1 MEDKLTKARQT
12 IGEID
17 KQMAELFEK
26 RMVCVKDVAEHKMQ
40 RGLPVFDATR
50 EEYLIKKN
58 SELIQNAEI
67 RNYYIP
73 YLQNAMDISKR
84 YQHKILEGMNIA
96 YSGVEGAYAH
106 IAAGRIFPDG
116 NRISYPDFKSAY
128 EAVESG
134 ECECA
139 VIPIENSFAGEVG
152 QVMDLMFSGSLC
164 VNAVY
169 SLAIRHNLMGL
180 KTAKIDDIKHVIS
193 HQQALDQC
201 APFIRNQG
209 YKTTSA
215 ENTAMAAQQV
225 AFMEDKSIAAISSKE
240 TAAIYGLSILKENVN
255 ESDINTTKFAVFSRV
270 MNEALMEQSMLV
282 FTAPHKA
289 GSLAKAM
296 NIIGEHGFNM
306 KSIKSRSLKGLLWS
320 YYFYVEIDGDLTS
333 EKGKIM
339 IDELAKTCDK
349 LKVIGTYNS
358 NCNI

>member
-1 MEDKLTKARQT
+1 MEEKLTKARQT

-17 KQMAELFEK
+17 LQMAQLFEK
-26 RMVCVKDVAEHKMQ
+26 RMQCVKDVAEHKMQ
-40 RGLPVFDATR
+40 RGLPVFDAAR

-58 SELIQNAEI
+58 SELIKNPEI

-128 EAVESG
+128 EAVENG

-152 QVMDLMFSGSLC
+152 QVIDLMFSGSLC

-169 SLAIRHNLMGL
+169 SLAIRHNLIGVNG
-180 KTAKIDDIKHVIS
+180 AKIEDIKQVIS

-201 APFIRNQG
+201 SSFIRNQG
-209 YKTTSA
+209 YKVTSI

-225 AFMEDKSIAAISSKE
+225 AFSNDKSIAAIASKE
-240 TAAIYGLSILKENVN
+240 TADIYSLSILKENVN
-255 ESDINTTKFAVFSRV
+255 ESDLNTTKFAVLSRV
-270 MNEALMEQSMLV
+270 MNEAKMEQSMLV
-282 FTAPHKA
+282 FTAPHEA
-289 GSLAKAM
+289 GSLANAI
-296 NIIGEHGFNM
+296 NIIAKHGFNM
-306 KSIKSRSLKGLLWS
+306 KSIKSRSLKSLLWT

-333 EKGKIM
+333 EKGEM
-339 IDELAKTCDK
+339 MMAELTKNCDK
-349 LKVIGTYNS
+349 LKIIGTYNS